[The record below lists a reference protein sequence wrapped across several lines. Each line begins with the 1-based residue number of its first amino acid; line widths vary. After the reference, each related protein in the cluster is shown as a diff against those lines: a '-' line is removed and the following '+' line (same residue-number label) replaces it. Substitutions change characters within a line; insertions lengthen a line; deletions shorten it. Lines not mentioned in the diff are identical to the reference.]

1 MRKLFSKTVPRM
13 LVLLKDLMEMKC
25 ISLFSVS
32 TERKKTRILKE
43 PDSDEVDRVIDNIL
57 GKWSELN
64 GKEKVKGN
72 VCNVICEMNKLH
84 SMKVGTI

>member
-1 MRKLFSKTVPRM
+1 M

-57 GKWSELN
+57 GK
-64 GKEKVKGN
+64 
-72 VCNVICEMNKLH
+72 
-84 SMKVGTI
+84 